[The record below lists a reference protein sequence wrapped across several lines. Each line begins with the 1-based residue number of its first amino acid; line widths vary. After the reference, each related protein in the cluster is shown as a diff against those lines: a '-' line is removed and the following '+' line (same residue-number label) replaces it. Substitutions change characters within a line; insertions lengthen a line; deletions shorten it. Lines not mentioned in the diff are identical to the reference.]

1 MVKSASSKKEKIEC
15 TNPNTG
21 GRMQIDADIY
31 NLFSTAIQHTLK
43 GGKELT
49 FTEMVEGIE
58 DYIKSKKISFKKS
71 AGWYGVTIKHDLQVR
86 KIIEVYTE
94 KGRKLHRLSKKVKV
108 G

>member
-1 MVKSASSKKEKIEC
+1 MAKSAAIKNEKIEC

-58 DYIKSKKISFKKS
+58 DYIKSKKIPFKKS
-71 AGWYGVTIKHDLQVR
+71 AGWYGVTVKHDLQVR
-86 KIIEVYTE
+86 KIIEVYVE
-94 KGRKLHRLSKKVKV
+94 NGRKLHKLAAKGHK
-108 G
+108 